1 MTESLLSPYPR
12 VASRYDEMIDG
23 RGAPRAHFRPFL
35 GQLAALPRETIQ
47 QRGRFVRESIEADGV
62 TYNVYAD
69 PKGASRPWEL
79 DLLPLIL
86 PADEWRGIS
95 AAVAQR
101 ARLLNALLGDLY
113 GPQQLLAEGLIPP
126 AVVFGQRGFL
136 WPSHGIVPPE
146 GVSLHIYAVDLA
158 RSPDGRWWVLADR
171 TRGPSGAGY
180 ALQNRMT
187 LSRAFPDAF
196 RELPVQ
202 QLAPFFTALQDSLY
216 RLSPTRGE
224 DPLAVLLTPGP
235 YNETYFEHSFLAR
248 YLGFPLVE
256 GQDLLVRGDAVH
268 LKTLRGLRRVHAILR
283 RLDDDYC
290 DPVELRADSA
300 LGVPGLLHAVRAGN
314 VILANALGSGV
325 LETGALAGFLPAVSE
340 RLFGEKLLMPSIA
353 TWWCGE
359 APALEYVVKHLDE
372 LVIKP
377 TYPSIRREP
386 VFGHALDAA
395 EKARLI
401 ERMRAQPHAY
411 VAQEWVR
418 LSHAPTFGRGQ
429 DGRLLSRAV
438 TLRVFA
444 VATPG
449 GYTVMPGALTRVA
462 PHDGDVVSMQW
473 GGSSKDTWMLA
484 EEQVTHV
491 PLRRPRLGVEDV
503 VRSGVEIASRV
514 GENLFWMGRYAERC
528 EGIARLLRAALV
540 RLADA
545 APQSA
550 AALGSIAAVCEGLGV
565 LEAPDTPAEEPPASS
580 PWGAGGPRA
589 PQPAVE
595 TKTPTETPTKPAES
609 KAAPADAKKENAAE
623 AAPDFLGA
631 VADPAALGGLA
642 ANVLR
647 LHSCASHVRERMS
660 TDNWHVFN
668 RLPQHLPGPQPTV
681 GAALESLDQIMLS
694 CVSLA
699 GFAMDDMT
707 RDESWSFLLL
717 GRRLERLAHLAGVV
731 ARVLGLTPTGRV
743 DALEWLLETANSIVT
758 FRARYR
764 RAPELLPVLH
774 LVVFDATNPHAV
786 AFQLRELPQHLART
800 AAELGGAVFGAALG
814 PLADA
819 LRAFPLAG
827 FEAESGAELKIA
839 CADLAS
845 LLERARSAAFG
856 LSDELQRRFFTHAG
870 TPAPL
875 GA

>member
-1 MTESLLSPYPR
+1 MPENLLSPYPR
-12 VASRYDEMIDG
+12 VASRYDEMLDG

-35 GQLAALPRETIQ
+35 SQIAALPAETI
-47 QRGRFVRESIEADGV
+47 RERARFVRESIESDGV

-86 PADEWRGIS
+86 PADEWQHIS

-113 GPQQLLAEGLIPP
+113 GEQDLLARGLIPP

-136 WPSHGIVPPE
+136 WPAHGVVPPE
-146 GVSLHIYAVDLA
+146 NVALHIYAVDLA

-202 QLAPFFTALQDSLY
+202 QLAPFFSALQDSLY
-216 RLSPTRGE
+216 RLSLTRAGE
-224 DPLAVLLTPGP
+224 APLVVLLTPGP

-314 VILANALGSGV
+314 VLLANALGSGV

-340 RLFGEKLLMPSIA
+340 QLFGEKLLMPSIA

-359 APALEYVVKHLDE
+359 APALEYVIKHLDE

-386 VFGHALDAA
+386 VFGHTLDAA
-395 EKARLI
+395 ARARLI
-401 ERMRAQPHAY
+401 DRMRAQPHAY

-418 LSHAPTFGRGQ
+418 LSHAPTFGRGR

-438 TLRVFA
+438 SLRVFA
-444 VATPG
+444 VATKD

-462 PHDGDVVSMQW
+462 PEDGDVVSMQW

-484 EEQVTHV
+484 EGQA
-491 PLRRPRLGVEDV
+491 PQIARSRPRLGLADVEQ
-503 VRSGVEIASRV
+503 SGVEIASRV

-540 RLADA
+540 RLADS
-545 APQSA
+545 APEAA

-565 LEAPDTPAEEPPASS
+565 LEVPEAPDDEAPSSAPWGAAAPASS
-580 PWGAGGPRA
+580 ASPAPASEPRA
-589 PQPAVE
+589 AR
-595 TKTPTETPTKPAES
+595 
-609 KAAPADAKKENAAE
+609 KAPENRLDFDE
-623 AAPDFLGA
+623 AAPPPDFLAA
-631 VADPAALGGLA
+631 VADPAAMGGLA

-647 LHSCASHVRERMS
+647 LHGCASHVRERMS

-668 RLPQHLPGPQPTV
+668 RLTQRLPGPHPTM
-681 GAALESLDQIMLS
+681 GKALESLDEIMLA

-707 RDESWSFLLL
+707 RDESWRFLLL

-731 ARVLGLTPTGRV
+731 SRVLGFAPAAREE
-743 DALEWLLETANSIVT
+743 ALEWLLEAANSIVT

-774 LVVFDATNPHAV
+774 LVVFDQTNPHAIG
-786 AFQLRELPQHLART
+786 FQLRELPEDLERT
-800 AAELGGAVFGAALG
+800 AAELGGAVMGAALG
-814 PLADA
+814 PLGKA
-819 LRAFPLAG
+819 LRGMSLAG
-827 FEAESGAELKIA
+827 FEPEGGPALEAA
-839 CADLAS
+839 CLDLAR
-845 LLERARSAAFG
+845 LLDGARAAAFG

-875 GA
+875 GV